1 MTSWLL
7 TLVVVPVVFTYMD
20 GWQIW
25 IFNLMRGKK
34 RGEGRSKATE
44 KAQMVE
50 SKLENSDRL
59 PPKIDRQN
67 AILKIRK

>member
-1 MTSWLL
+1 
-7 TLVVVPVVFTYMD
+7 MD

-34 RGEGRSKATE
+34 RGEWRLKATL
-44 KAQMVE
+44 KAKMVE

-59 PPKIDRQN
+59 SPKINRQN
-67 AILKIRK
+67 AILKICK